1 MTAALILTGCCI
13 ALGTLMFSLGFL
25 AAAFFTTRRTK

>member
-1 MTAALILTGCCI
+1 MPAALILTGCCI
-13 ALGTLMFSLGFL
+13 ALGALLFSLGFI